1 MPLFNEDDFPD
12 FSSSLSISPPSQ
24 SLVPDTWFGWD
35 EIVLALA
42 AIIVGNE
49 NHKIAI
55 LGAGR
60 MGNDATALHLIRNE
74 AVFARYSDRAFFIVC
89 DTATSADILAS
100 CILQTINVSADPW

>member
-60 MGNDATALHLIRNE
+60 MGNDATALHLI
-74 AVFARYSDRAFFIVC
+74 
-89 DTATSADILAS
+89 
-100 CILQTINVSADPW
+100 